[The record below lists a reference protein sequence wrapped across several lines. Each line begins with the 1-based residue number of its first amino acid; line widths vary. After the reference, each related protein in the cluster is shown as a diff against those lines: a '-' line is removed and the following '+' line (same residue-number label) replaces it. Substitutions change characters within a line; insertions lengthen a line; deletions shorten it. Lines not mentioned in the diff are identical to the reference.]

1 MTVHLRPLAE
11 VTQEAIR
18 VLSRELGVADTLRF
32 MGQFT
37 TGSGNYTEE
46 RDRLFEGLTLDDILA
61 EIRALPAP
69 ASGDD

>member
-1 MTVHLRPLAE
+1 MTVYLRPLAE